1 MSATTLTSTPVI
13 DALMAAISCLSRE
26 EQVTL
31 VEQVQGKLMEEDF
44 PQWQMDIVEERE
56 KLWQAGLAEPVPL
69 EQGLGQVRKRL
80 RARGIMV
87 E

>member
-26 EQVTL
+26 EQVIL

-44 PQWQMDIVEERE
+44 PQWQMDIVEERLRRLDE
-56 KLWQAGLAEPVPL
+56 RLDKAIPIEQAFRELDLKWA
-69 EQGLGQVRKRL
+69 KK
-80 RARGIMV
+80 
-87 E
+87 

>member
-44 PQWQMDIVEERE
+44 PQWQMDIVEERLLRLDE
-56 KLWQAGLAEPVPL
+56 GLDKAIPIEQAFRELDLKWA
-69 EQGLGQVRKRL
+69 KK
-80 RARGIMV
+80 
-87 E
+87 

>member
-44 PQWQMDIVEERE
+44 PQWQMDIVEERLRRLDE
-56 KLWQAGLAEPVPL
+56 GLDKAIPIEQAFRELDLKWA
-69 EQGLGQVRKRL
+69 KK
-80 RARGIMV
+80 
-87 E
+87 

>member
-44 PQWQMDIVEERE
+44 PQWQMDIVEERLRSLE
-56 KLWQAGLAEPVPL
+56 NGTAELIPMEDVFAEL
-69 EQGLGQVRKRL
+69 DAKWG
-80 RARGIMV
+80 ARS
-87 E
+87 